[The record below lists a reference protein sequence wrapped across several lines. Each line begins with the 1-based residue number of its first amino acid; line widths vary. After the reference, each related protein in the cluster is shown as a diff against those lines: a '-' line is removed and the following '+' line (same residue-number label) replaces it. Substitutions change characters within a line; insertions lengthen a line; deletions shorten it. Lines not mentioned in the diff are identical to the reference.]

1 MLNKVSRR
9 RSAVGRIASDL
20 GATIARP
27 RNRPPT
33 MRISGFRARGSRAG
47 PAIKPPPHAL
57 ARARARHVAARS
69 LVRTRIGVAMP
80 TALALVI
87 GRLGAKANQ
96 GHLAALAIR
105 QHGGLAAALR
115 RSRFAAL
122 GARATELAAHGFA
135 FVAPDVLLA
144 AVALAWFM
152 HGLSSTLPP
161 VGRVGG
167 EAAGVGVVATFAGG
181 AGCNR
186 FPPTPI
192 ASASLRRSTLPARG
206 RVTLRLRFGVSHNR
220 PGELR
225 ACFGG
230 ELFTELLA
238 QMPGRHF
245 LDRALPEFA
254 ELEWSIGHA

>member
-33 MRISGFRARGSRAG
+33 IRIRACPAKVGTGFATRTCSNKSFFRARGARAG
-47 PAIKPPPHAL
+47 PAIKPAPHAL
-57 ARARARHVAARS
+57 ARARALRVAARS
-69 LVRTRIGVAMP
+69 LSR
-80 TALALVI
+80 ALVVR
-87 GRLGAKANQ
+87 RLGAKANQ

-105 QHGGLAAALR
+105 QHGGLAVALR
-115 RSRFAAL
+115 RPRFAAL
-122 GARATELAAHGFA
+122 GACAAELAAHRLA
-135 FVAPDVLLA
+135 LVAPDMLLA
-144 AVALAWFM
+144 AVALARFV
-152 HGLSSTLPP
+152 HGFSSTLPP
-161 VGRVGG
+161 VGRVGR

-192 ASASLRRSTLPARG
+192 ASASRRRSTLPATG

-230 ELFTELLA
+230 ELFT
-238 QMPGRHF
+238 
-245 LDRALPEFA
+245 
-254 ELEWSIGHA
+254 